1 MSEYDALE
9 EVGAIVS
16 GLGLL
21 LLVVTG
27 SVGLGLLIIVVG
39 FLLWKIGETRRT
51 LTDRIEEIGEELETL
66 RRKLEEQ
73 GGVGGRDVNG

>member
-27 SVGLGLLIIVVG
+27 SVGLGLLIILPG
-39 FLLWKIGETRRT
+39 ILLWKMGETRRT

-73 GGVGGRDVNG
+73 GEVGGRDVNG

>member
-27 SVGLGLLIIVVG
+27 AVGLGLLIILPG
-39 FLLWKIGETRRT
+39 ILLWKMGETRRT
-51 LTDRIEEIGEELETL
+51 LMERVEEIGEELETL
-66 RRKLEEQ
+66 RR
-73 GGVGGRDVNG
+73 

>member
-1 MSEYDALE
+1 MSEYDSLE

-21 LLVVTG
+21 LLVATG
-27 SVGLGLLIIVVG
+27 AVGLGLLIIVVG
-39 FLLWKIGETRRT
+39 FLLWKMGETRRT

-66 RRKLEEQ
+66 RRKVEGLE
-73 GGVGGRDVNG
+73 GVGGREVNG